1 MRVEQVYFEG
11 PYQAACREVELPPP
25 GRGEVL
31 LRSLLSA
38 ISHGTEMNVYRV
50 LAPQW
55 SQHYDRDLRLFLRQE
70 GGASWDYPLAYGY
83 ACVGVVEA
91 AGEDL
96 DPALVG
102 RRAFCYRP
110 HQAAHVLPVDQLV
123 PIGDLPA
130 EKGIFFA
137 NANTALNG
145 VLDATLHYGDE
156 VTVFGQG
163 VIGLDATLHYG
174 DEVTVFGQGVIG
186 QILAQ
191 ICKASGCR
199 VVVVDGLTRR
209 LQFARGWGADVT
221 INPNEVDDV
230 ALAVREV
237 TERRGADTVFDVTG
251 NPRALH
257 EAIRTAAPDCQ
268 VVAISWYGKPA
279 SDLVL
284 SGEFHHNRV
293 HIRSSQVGRINPLLV
308 NWSLERRGRT
318 ALDLLWRLKVEEMIT
333 ARFRPEQAAE
343 AYRAVDQGEDPPLQA
358 VFTYQ

>member
-1 MRVEQVYFEG
+1 
-11 PYQAACREVELPPP
+11 
-25 GRGEVL
+25 
-31 LRSLLSA
+31 
-38 ISHGTEMNVYRV
+38 MNVYRG

-55 SQHYDRDLRLFLRQE
+55 SQQYDRDLRLFLRQE

-91 AGEDL
+91 VGEDL

-102 RRAFCYRP
+102 RRAFCYGP

-123 PIGDLPA
+123 PIGDLQA
-130 EKGIFFA
+130 EKGVFFA

-145 VLDATLHYGDE
+145 V
-156 VTVFGQG
+156 
-163 VIGLDATLHYG
+163 LDATLHYG

-230 ALAVREV
+230 ALAVREA
-237 TERRGADTVFDVTG
+237 TDRRGADTVFDVTG

-279 SDLVL
+279 SDLML

-318 ALDLLWRLKVEEMIT
+318 ALDLLRRLKVEEMIT
-333 ARFRPEQAAE
+333 AHFRPEQAAE
-343 AYRAVDQGEDPPLQA
+343 AYRVVDQGEDPPLQA